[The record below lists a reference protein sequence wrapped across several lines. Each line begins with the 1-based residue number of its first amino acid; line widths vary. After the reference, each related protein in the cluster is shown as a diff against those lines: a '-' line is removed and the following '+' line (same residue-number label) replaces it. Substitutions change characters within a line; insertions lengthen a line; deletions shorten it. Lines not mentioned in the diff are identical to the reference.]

1 MKFLLGIVC
10 CLVPPTAIGRTTP
23 PDRRARVTAVALVYS
38 KRYEINLAGLE
49 RAHPFDIHK
58 YEKIAGRLLQ
68 DGVVTRRDF
77 HQPDELTR
85 EQLLLVH
92 TPDFLKGLEDPQN
105 VATYLEAPIVG
116 MLPPPLVEQGML
128 KSFRCASGG
137 TILACRLAL
146 KHGIAVNI
154 GGGYHH
160 AKPDR
165 GEGFCIYADMPI
177 AIRLLQREK
186 AVGRVLVVDLD
197 VHQGNGTIVCCR
209 NDDSVF
215 TFSMHQRDIY
225 PIPKE
230 KGDLDVELPGGTTD
244 KTYLETLG
252 RHLPGLFD
260 RSRPDLV
267 IFQAGCDPLAE
278 DPLANLSLTKA
289 GIVERDAYVIDACV
303 RRGVPVAMVLGGGY
317 SKGAWAVQY
326 ASIRRILQTHR
337 VLRREPDPPAKPGP
351 KNPG

>member
-1 MKFLLGIVC
+1 
-10 CLVPPTAIGRTTP
+10 
-23 PDRRARVTAVALVYS
+23 VALVYS

-58 YEKIAGRLLQ
+58 YEKIAGQLLR
-68 DGVVTRRDF
+68 DGLARPGDF
-77 HQPDELTR
+77 QQPYELTR

-92 TPDFLKGLEDPQN
+92 SPGFLKSLEDPKN
-105 VATYLEAPIVG
+105 VAAHLEAPIVG
-116 MLPPPLVEQGML
+116 MLPPLLVEHGML

-146 KHGIAVNI
+146 KHGIAVNV

-160 AKPDR
+160 ARPDR
-165 GEGFCIYADMPI
+165 GGGFCIYADMPI
-177 AIRLLQREK
+177 AIRLLQREN
-186 AVGRVLVVDLD
+186 ALGRVLVVDLD
-197 VHQGNGTIVCCR
+197 AHQGDGTIVCCR

-230 KGDLDVELPGGTTD
+230 KGDFDVELDPGTTD
-244 KTYLETLG
+244 KTYLETLR
-252 RHLPGLFD
+252 RHLPGLFT

-278 DPLANLSLTKA
+278 DPLTDLSLTRA
-289 GIVERDAYVIDACV
+289 GIVERDAYVIDTCV
-303 RRGVPVAMVLGGGY
+303 RHGVPVAMVLGGGY
-317 SKGAWAVQY
+317 SKEAWAVQY
-326 ASIRRILQTHR
+326 SSIRRILQSHGA
-337 VLRREPDPPAKPGP
+337 LRGQPEPPTKPGP
-351 KNPG
+351 KKF